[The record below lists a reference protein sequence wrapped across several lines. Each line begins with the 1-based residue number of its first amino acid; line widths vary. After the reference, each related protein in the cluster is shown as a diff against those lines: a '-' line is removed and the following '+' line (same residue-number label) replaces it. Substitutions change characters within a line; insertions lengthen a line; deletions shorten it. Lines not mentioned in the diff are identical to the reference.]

1 MLPVLIIIILLIVAL
16 YFINKEDKTKATNT
30 FVLTSLHI
38 NLLEKNV
45 GYYSKLSAKKQT
57 EFKKRIIEFLSHVK
71 ITGIETSVSPLD
83 EMLIASGAIIPIFG
97 FRKWKYTTL
106 QEVLLYKKSFQKNLD
121 FTDNKST
128 EHVTGM
134 VGTGSLNNI
143 MILSQPALR
152 HGFSNKTDKKNVAI
166 HEFIHLIDKED
177 MHIDGVPQ
185 VLMDNHISLPW
196 VEFVRKKIKEINNGK
211 SDIRDY
217 GGSSATEFYAVA
229 GEYFFER
236 PKLLKR
242 KHPELYKLLSELFKQ
257 QEFSKK
263 TT

>member
-1 MLPVLIIIILLIVAL
+1 MAPVLIIILLFVAL
-16 YFINKEDKTKATNT
+16 YFINKKDNTQTTIT
-30 FVLTSLHI
+30 FVLSSLHI
-38 NLLEKNV
+38 DLLEKNV
-45 GYYSKLSAKKQT
+45 VYYSKLNTKKQT
-57 EFKKRIIEFLSHVK
+57 EFKKRIVEFLSQVK
-71 ITGIETSVSPLD
+71 IIGIETSVAPLD
-83 EMLIASGAIIPIFG
+83 EILIASGAIIPIFG
-97 FRKWKYTTL
+97 FKKWKYTTL
-106 QEVLLYKKSFQKNLD
+106 KKVLLYKKSFKKNLD
-121 FTDNKST
+121 FTDNKSI

-177 MHIDGVPQ
+177 MHIDGIPQ
-185 VLMDNHISLPW
+185 ILMDNHISIPW
-196 VEFVRKKIKEINNGK
+196 VEFVRKKINEINNGK

-217 GGSSATEFYAVA
+217 GGSSAIEFYAVA
-229 GEYFFER
+229 GEYFFGR

-257 QEFSKK
+257 QGFSKK